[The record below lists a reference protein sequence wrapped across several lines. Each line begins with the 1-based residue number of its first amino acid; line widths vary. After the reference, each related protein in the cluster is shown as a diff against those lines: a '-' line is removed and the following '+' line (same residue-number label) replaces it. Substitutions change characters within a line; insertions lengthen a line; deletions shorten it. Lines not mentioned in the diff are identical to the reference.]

1 MFRNIS
7 IHISDRSHY
16 NLTMNIYYCGNQD
29 LMEEHVAR
37 PDHYI
42 LYFANKGKGSVTV
55 RQATH
60 KIEEGQGFV
69 IFPGE
74 ETRLKSHF
82 KDTLNLTYVAFSGY
96 MVDRYLSRANLT
108 AYEPVFSDIPDRT
121 LRNMF
126 ETLLQAS
133 TRFPNRYC
141 KIMAQLYSIFGFL
154 LDHTV
159 EDVKADAASA
169 EFYLVRTLDFIDANY
184 NEDLSVEDIA
194 ARMGMPRKNLTEVF
208 KKYTGF
214 TPKDY
219 LIYYRMSKAVELLR
233 DPNIL
238 IDTVASS
245 VGYHD
250 QFYFSKQFKKN
261 VGMTPSMCRKKIAED
276 PQWDFRSPIDQVR
289 EQYRLNTF
297 PEIPPEF

>member
-1 MFRNIS
+1 MYRNIS

-16 NLTMNIYYCGNQD
+16 NLTMNIYYCGNLD
-29 LMEEHVAR
+29 LTEEHVAN

-42 LYFANKGKGSVTV
+42 LYFVNSGKGSVMV

-60 KIEEGQGFV
+60 KIEEGKGFV

-74 ETRLKSHF
+74 ETKIRSHF
-82 KDTLNLTYVAFSGY
+82 RETMNLSYVAFSGY
-96 MVDRYLSRANLT
+96 MVDRYLSRASLT
-108 AYEPVFSDIPDRT
+108 AYEPVFRDIPERE
-121 LRNMF
+121 LREMF
-126 ETLLQAS
+126 DTLLRAS

-154 LDHTV
+154 LDHAV
-159 EDVKADAASA
+159 REVKAEGGSA
-169 EFYLVRTLDFIDANY
+169 EFHLVRTLDFIDANY

-194 ARMGMPRKNLTEVF
+194 SRMGMTRKALTEVF
-208 KKYTGF
+208 KKLTGF

-261 VGMTPSMCRKKIAED
+261 VGMTPSMCRKRIAED
-276 PQWDFRSPIDQVR
+276 PQWDFRSPIDRVR
-289 EQYRLNTF
+289 KQYQLSPF
-297 PEIPPEF
+297 PEAPPEF